1 MALLLRWTP
10 QIILILAIAAL
21 VLVANPTED
30 LLTVGAIYAGLLAFA
45 SMSLNLLLGA
55 RLPPLERLFN
65 GMDKMFLQHRQFGY
79 LALAA
84 AVAH

>member
-45 SMSLNLLLGA
+45 SMSRNICSHIG
-55 RLPPLERLFN
+55 
-65 GMDKMFLQHRQFGY
+65 
-79 LALAA
+79 
-84 AVAH
+84 